1 MTRRH
6 SGPAAQHNGVDDATT
21 TTDTGVD
28 PSSHHLL
35 SMLSQTPHS
44 RAVENDYIE
53 NPCASSRS
61 TSEPPRDK
69 QPVLVVQEEVL
80 LGSSMSSDNMNTT
93 NDIIMYGDV
102 PHTSQQRS
110 HRSQHRNHHRSHNNR
125 HHHHHHHT
133 KITKAD
139 LTSERHRRPMPLP
152 GAAARVSSFS
162 LPNNFTTRS
171 TSDRHHVS
179 GSSIFTATSTN
190 MYLPGGSG
198 APVIPPRPFSSST
211 SAVNA
216 APFRQRTMTDDHLHS
231 RPPPPLPSDS
241 RGSIPPRPSST
252 PPPRPPKSA
261 EVVARLGMA
270 PLRDSHSETIMVRHH
285 SDWLRIAQVRE
296 SCLLLLFTF

>member
-6 SGPAAQHNGVDDATT
+6 SASVPGDDNSPATSNTT
-21 TTDTGVD
+21 TTSDASSNID
-28 PSSHHLL
+28 PSSSLHLL

-53 NPCASSRS
+53 NPCRS

-69 QPVLVVQEEVL
+69 STPVVLVQEEVL
-80 LGSSMSSDNMNTT
+80 LGSSTSNDNFVVVDDIVTFGDHAPHSS
-93 NDIIMYGDV
+93 
-102 PHTSQQRS
+102 RRL
-110 HRSQHRNHHRSHNNR
+110 HRSQHRNHHR
-125 HHHHHHHT
+125 HHHT

-171 TSDRHHVS
+171 SDRHVS
-179 GSSIFTATSTN
+179 GSSIFTTSTN
-190 MYLPGGSG
+190 MYLPGGNG

-216 APFRQRTMTDDHLHS
+216 TTPFRQRTMTDDHLHS

-285 SDWLRIAQVRE
+285 SDWLRIAQV
-296 SCLLLLFTF
+296 SHYYYYYYTLSNLI